1 MTNTGNQK
9 ASLSLNW
16 LAIGAGALIV
26 GLLIVVFW
34 DGLALMVQ
42 WWEKEEYNHGYLIP
56 FVALYLLW
64 LRADDLRQARL
75 SGSWTGFLFIG
86 AGLAGLVLG
95 ELSAIYTIIQYAFL
109 VTLFGIIVASIG
121 WGGMRIVWVPFVY
134 LIFMIPLPN
143 FLYFN
148 LSSELQLIS
157 SQIGVAVIRLF
168 GISVFL
174 EGNVIDLGA
183 YQLQVAEACS
193 GLRYLFPLLSFG
205 FLCAALYRGAWW
217 HRAII
222 FLSAIP
228 LTIVM
233 NSFRIGVIG
242 ILVENFGIEQAEG
255 FLHYFE
261 GWIVFMACVAL
272 MFLIMAI
279 LAWLD
284 GQKLMQAFGLDVP
297 PANQLLYLLPRR
309 INFQFVGC
317 LVALGIGLLV
327 AIGLQTREELI
338 PQRDTF
344 STFPL
349 RIHSWRGKDELL
361 EQVYLDTLKTDDYL
375 MANFVSDEERAPVN
389 LWIAYYAAQK
399 KGASVHSPKACLPG
413 GGWRMESLTQPFIQ
427 SVGPDG
433 AGVFVNRAVISK
445 GDSVQLVYYWFVERG
460 RIQTNEYAVK
470 WYIFWDALT
479 QNRTDG
485 ALVRITTYAGD
496 RANIDIADA
505 RLKNFMRAIDPQLAY
520 YLPQKD
526 ATFVNSADSIENQ
539 QARLG
544 DSIATACG

>member
-1 MTNTGNQK
+1 MSDNTNKLQ
-9 ASLSLNW
+9 LSNINW
-16 LAIGAGALIV
+16 LAVGIGVLLL

-34 DGLALMVQ
+34 DGLALMVR
-42 WWEKEEYNHGYLIP
+42 WWSQEEYNHGYLIP
-56 FVALYLLW
+56 VVALYLLW
-64 LRADDLRQARL
+64 LRADDLRKLDLR
-75 SGSWTGFLFIG
+75 GSWTGLIFVA
-86 AGLAGLVLG
+86 AGLAGLILG

-109 VTLFGIIVASIG
+109 LTLFGVLVTTIG
-121 WGGMRIVWVPFVY
+121 WQGMRIAWVPFVY
-134 LIFMIPLPN
+134 LIFMVPLPN

-193 GLRYLFPLLSFG
+193 GLRYLFPLMSFG
-205 FLCAALYRGAWW
+205 FLCAALYKGPWW

-242 ILVENFGIEQAEG
+242 VLVENFGIEQAEG

-261 GWIVFMACVAL
+261 GWIVFMVCVAL

-279 LAWLD
+279 LARLI
-284 GQKLMQAFGLDVP
+284 GQKLMHAFGLDVP
-297 PANQLLYLLPRR
+297 PTDHFLYLLPRGV
-309 INFQFVGC
+309 NAQFLAC
-317 LVALGIGLLV
+317 IAALGIGLLISV
-327 AIGLQTREELI
+327 GLQAREDLI
-338 PQRDTF
+338 PQRDKF

-349 RIHSWRGKDELL
+349 RIQNWRGKDELV
-361 EQVYLDTLKTDDYL
+361 EQIYLDTLKTDDYL
-375 MANFVSDEERAPVN
+375 MVNFVSDEEQALVN

-413 GGWRMESLTQPFIQ
+413 GGWRMETLTQPFVE

-433 AGVFVNRAVISK
+433 AGVFVNRAVIAK
-445 GDSVQLVYYWFVERG
+445 GESVQLVYYWFVERG
-460 RIQTNEYAVK
+460 RIQTNEYLVK
-470 WYIFWDALT
+470 WFIFWDALT
-479 QNRTDG
+479 RNRTDG
-485 ALVRITTYAGD
+485 ALVRITTYVGD
-496 RANIDIADA
+496 RASIDVADK
-505 RLKNFMRAIDPQLAY
+505 RLQEFMRVIDPQLAY

-526 ATFVNSADSIENQ
+526 ASFVNADGIGGSP
-539 QARLG
+539 QASLLS
-544 DSIATACG
+544 DWYCSVS